1 MLITNGNLETV
12 DQGVSY
18 IIKTDKE
25 VLDKCVPRVIN
36 VSCSC
41 ANLTGDE
48 AWMNGVGTPTA
59 RFVDVRIMSLFRL
72 YIFPCSQSGLTQA
85 CIDSP
90 HSKDF
95 VRQEVLNYIK
105 KWIPKDRIGVLAGNS
120 VHMDRVFLVEEMPEV
135 VEWLHYRIVGE
146 SLRIS

>member
-1 MLITNGNLETV
+1 M
-12 DQGVSY
+12 VSGH
-18 IIKTDKE
+18 
-25 VLDKCVPRVIN
+25 PRRGSSTFE
-36 VSCSC
+36 SCPYS
-41 ANLTGDE
+41 D
-48 AWMNGVGTPTA
+48 
-59 RFVDVRIMSLFRL
+59 

-146 SLRIS
+146 SLRIF